1 MLQPLNI
8 LRIPKLAAISLKES
22 LTKHQPISI
31 QTAQYLS
38 HLWMH
43 YRWLPQ
49 TRTPLSKINKA
60 ISQLVST
67 LFETKSF
74 KPWNKVFQAGK
85 QSVSHRETDWF
96 QALKQFLK
104 LIATGE
110 EMVKLLPFTHKL
122 LIHRGNREK
131 VKGELKRWEI
141 NIQWEKLFDSVRNR
155 QIVHSLW
162 TNSILSFS
170 HRT

>member
-1 MLQPLNI
+1 MKKGRQD
-8 LRIPKLAAISLKES
+8 RIAET
-22 LTKHQPISI
+22 LT
-31 QTAQYLS
+31 
-38 HLWMH
+38 
-43 YRWLPQ
+43 
-49 TRTPLSKINKA
+49 
-60 ISQLVST
+60 
-67 LFETKSF
+67 
-74 KPWNKVFQAGK
+74 
-85 QSVSHRETDWF
+85 
-96 QALKQFLK
+96 

-110 EMVKLLPFTHKL
+110 EIVKLLPFTRKL

-141 NIQWEKLFDSVRNR
+141 NIQWEKLFDSVRNK

>member
-1 MLQPLNI
+1 
-8 LRIPKLAAISLKES
+8 
-22 LTKHQPISI
+22 
-31 QTAQYLS
+31 
-38 HLWMH
+38 
-43 YRWLPQ
+43 
-49 TRTPLSKINKA
+49 
-60 ISQLVST
+60 
-67 LFETKSF
+67 
-74 KPWNKVFQAGK
+74 
-85 QSVSHRETDWF
+85 
-96 QALKQFLK
+96 
-104 LIATGE
+104 E

-141 NIQWEKLFDSVRNR
+141 NIQWEKLFDSIRNW

>member
-1 MLQPLNI
+1 MLQPLSI

-38 HLWMH
+38 HLWMY

-74 KPWNKVFQAGK
+74 KPWNGL
-85 QSVSHRETDWF
+85 F

-110 EMVKLLPFTHKL
+110 EMVKLLPFTRKL

-141 NIQWEKLFDSVRNR
+141 NIQWEKLFDSVRNK

>member
-1 MLQPLNI
+1 L
-8 LRIPKLAAISLKES
+8 
-22 LTKHQPISI
+22 
-31 QTAQYLS
+31 
-38 HLWMH
+38 
-43 YRWLPQ
+43 
-49 TRTPLSKINKA
+49 
-60 ISQLVST
+60 
-67 LFETKSF
+67 
-74 KPWNKVFQAGK
+74 K
-85 QSVSHRETDWF
+85 QSVSSRETKCFTPRNGLF

-141 NIQWEKLFDSVRNR
+141 NIQWEKLFDSIRNW

>member
-31 QTAQYLS
+31 QTAHLS

-74 KPWNKVFQAGK
+74 KPWNKVFQA
-85 QSVSHRETDWF
+85 
-96 QALKQFLK
+96 LKQFLK

-110 EMVKLLPFTHKL
+110 EMVKLLPFTRKL

-131 VKGELKRWEI
+131 MKGELKRWEI
-141 NIQWEKLFDSVRNR
+141 DIQWEKLFDSVMI
-155 QIVHSLW
+155 QYYTLISYMII
-162 TNSILSFS
+162 SIK
-170 HRT
+170 

>member
-67 LFETKSF
+67 LFETK
-74 KPWNKVFQAGK
+74 KFQALK
-85 QSVSHRETDWF
+85 QSVSSRETKCFTPRNGLF

-110 EMVKLLPFTHKL
+110 KMVKLLPFTRKL

-141 NIQWEKLFDSVRNR
+141 NIQWEKLFDSIRNK